1 MPLTNQTLIFLPM
14 LVVVALTFVA
24 FIRMGA
30 ARGRAVKE
38 GQDPA
43 YYRAAQGSPEPEY
56 AAAAVRHYGNLLELP
71 TLFYAAGLTAFVL
84 GAVNA
89 WILGLAWAF
98 VVFRLVQSAVH
109 MTYNNPGH
117 RGFGF
122 VLGVLSLFA
131 MWVLLALE
139 IFARL

>member
-24 FIRMGA
+24 FVRMGS

-84 GAVNA
+84 GAVNG

-98 VVFRLVQSAVH
+98 VVFRLAQSAVH
-109 MTYNNPGH
+109 MTYNNPAH
-117 RGFGF
+117 RGIGF
-122 VLGVLSLFA
+122 VLGVVSLFA

>member
-117 RGFGF
+117 RGMGF